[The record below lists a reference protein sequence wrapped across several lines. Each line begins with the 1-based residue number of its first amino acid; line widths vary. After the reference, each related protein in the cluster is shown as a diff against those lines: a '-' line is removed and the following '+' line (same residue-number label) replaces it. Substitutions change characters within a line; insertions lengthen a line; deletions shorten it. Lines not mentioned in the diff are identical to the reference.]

1 MVDPCV
7 ALAGRLNVIDG
18 FESSQVC
25 PWTNAI
31 PLCSPIYKPRETLFM
46 SPLNSSHPSQ
56 ERIHRGDPEVAGVVE
71 QNIDSIVQMRDA
83 AERKK
88 SGQEKIAD
96 LLTRF
101 SGSMLFVYVHAIWFG
116 VWIAF
121 NIGWLGGKPFDPFP
135 FSLLTLIVSLEAIF
149 LSTFVLIS
157 QNHAGAIADKR
168 ADLDLQINLLSE
180 HEVTRLLTL
189 MDAVAQ
195 HLGVDV
201 DKKPELEELKKDVGA
216 KQVLDKIESR
226 EESGRSNN

>member
-1 MVDPCV
+1 
-7 ALAGRLNVIDG
+7 
-18 FESSQVC
+18 
-25 PWTNAI
+25 
-31 PLCSPIYKPRETLFM
+31 M
-46 SPLNSSHPSQ
+46 STVNSAHPSQ
-56 ERIHRGDPEVAGVVE
+56 EGANRGDSGGARVVD
-71 QNIDSIVQMRDA
+71 QNIDSIVEMRNA
-83 AERKK
+83 AQRKK
-88 SGQEKIAD
+88 SRQEKIAD

-101 SGSMLFVYVHAIWFG
+101 SGSMVFVYVHATWFG
-116 VWIAF
+116 FWIAF

-189 MDAVAQ
+189 MDAVVE

-201 DKKPELEELKKDVGA
+201 DKRPELEELKKDVCAG
-216 KQVLDKIESR
+216 QVLDKIESR
-226 EESGRSNN
+226 EKSGRSKS